1 MKRRVVITGMGTINP
16 LGHNTQD
23 TWENVKKGVCGIDR
37 ITQIDTS
44 EFKVKIAGE
53 VKDYNPDE
61 YLDKKEAKRMDRY
74 TQFAMIAAKEAFADS
89 GLDMTKENP
98 LRCGTIVSSGIGGL
112 KTIDSE
118 HD

>member
-1 MKRRVVITGMGTINP
+1 MKKRVVITGMGTINP

-23 TWENVKKGVCGIDR
+23 TWENVKKGVCGINR

-74 TQFAMIAAKEAFADS
+74 TQFAMIAVLFSNNICFLLFRSMPAFPI
-89 GLDMTKENP
+89 KHP
-98 LRCGTIVSSGIGGL
+98 HLRPSLHYSR
-112 KTIDSE
+112 
-118 HD
+118 